1 MSGHRL
7 SHAAREAIYERLSTH
22 ARPEPVPLTRVLREL
37 RARFPSL
44 SDGDDDLISHI
55 VTAAADNGLAVDFDQ
70 GQEDSPGS

>member
-7 SHAAREAIYERLSTH
+7 SQAAREAIHERLS
-22 ARPEPVPLTRVLREL
+22 ALERPEPVPLTKILREL

-44 SDGDDDLISHI
+44 SDGDEDLISHI

-70 GQEDSPGS
+70 SRDGPSRS